1 MENME
6 DKKKL
11 SEEDIKNRHITP
23 AMEKAGWRKEQ
34 MRMEFLF
41 TDGRVILD
49 GKKGKRG
56 TRKKADYLLYYRSLN
71 SNFPL
76 AIVEA
81 KDNNHTPA
89 AGIQQA
95 INYANI
101 LDIPF
106 VFSSNGDSFV
116 EYDRKTGFEKEIS
129 LDTFPS
135 PDDLWIRFKSD
146 KNITPEQE
154 EIITQP
160 YYYKQGDKTPRYY
173 QQIAINRTIEAIAQ
187 EKKRLLLVMAT
198 GTGKTYTAFQ
208 IIYRLLESGTKKKI
222 LYLADRNIL
231 IDQTMQQDFKPFKKV
246 MTKVENRKLDSSY
259 KLYMSL
265 YQQLAGDENEEPFRQ
280 FQPTF
285 FDFIVVDECHR
296 GSARDESRWRKI
308 LDYFSSAVQ
317 LGMTATPK
325 VDENVNTFD
334 YFGGKPIYT
343 YSLKEGIDDGFLAPY
358 KVIRS
363 LINVDDSW
371 RPTKGML
378 DENGEEIED
387 REYNLKDYDRNIIL
401 KDRTAKVA
409 KRITEWLKE
418 NGRMSKVIVFC
429 VGVNHADRMRQE
441 LGNLNADLKA
451 QDDRYVMRITG
462 DDNEGKKQLEYF
474 IDEDS
479 KYPVI
484 ATTSKLMTTGVD
496 CKTVKLIVLDNNIN
510 SITEFKQ
517 IIGRGTRLKTDKG
530 KWFFTILDFRGNSR
544 LFADPAFDGEPDE
557 EIDDCEACGQYP
569 CICPCEVCGNQPCE
583 CESPTSISPKPEICS
598 VCNEIPCSCKVK
610 PYKCPVCGEIICN
623 CPPDIVRETPVV
635 GKGNIRV
642 DILQERVQYIDPH
655 GKLIT
660 ESITDYSKRNIREKY
675 ATLSDFLINWTDKER
690 REGILDALD
699 ETGISIETLREQAK
713 NPDMDD
719 FDLLCHIA
727 YDKKPLTK
735 SERANNVK
743 KTDYLNKYKGIAR
756 EVLSTLL
763 DMYADKG
770 INVLDDTKI
779 LQVDPFRRMG
789 DRKILKAFGG
799 MKAFNAA
806 LHDLRSRIFAA

>member
-1 MENME
+1 MEN
-6 DKKKL
+6 KKKL

-56 TRKKADYLLYYRSLN
+56 VRKKADYLLYYRSLN

-101 LDIPF
+101 LDVPF

-116 EYDRKTGFEKEIS
+116 EYDRKTGLEKEVS

-135 PDDLWIRFKSD
+135 PEDLWLRFKSD
-146 KNITPEQE
+146 KNITSEQE
-154 EIITQP
+154 GIITQP
-160 YYYKQGDKTPRYY
+160 YFYKQGDKTPRYY

-208 IIYRLLESGTKKKI
+208 IIHRLLESGTKKKI

-231 IDQTMQQDFKPFKKV
+231 IDQTMQQDFKLFKKI

-371 RPTKGML
+371 RPSKGML

-510 SITEFKQ
+510 SMTEFAPYLEQLRIVECINLSMSIVDKYQEYVKQ
-517 IIGRGTRLKTDKG
+517 LDSLENNLSESLKKSILQYAIQGKLVSQNPNDELASALLDKIREEKKQLIKEKRIKPDKHESFIFKGADNKYYEKIGNRVAC
-530 KWFFTILDFRGNSR
+530 I
-544 LFADPAFDGEPDE
+544 EE
-557 EIDDCEACGQYP
+557 EIPFQIPESWEWVRLGSISKTIHYGYTASASKTGNCKLLRITDIQNNMVFWNTVPYCTVSDKELLVYGLNNRDILIARTGGTIGKSFIISNMEGDAVFASYLIRVIPVENINEQY
-569 CICPCEVCGNQPCE
+569 IKLFL
-583 CESPTSISPKPEICS
+583 ESPFYWFQLTALSMGTGQPNVNGKSLS
-598 VCNEIPCSCKVK
+598 SLLIPL
-610 PYKCPVCGEIICN
+610 
-623 CPPDIVRETPVV
+623 PPFKE
-635 GKGNIRV
+635 
-642 DILQERVQYIDPH
+642 QERV
-655 GKLIT
+655 L
-660 ESITDYSKRNIREKY
+660 
-675 ATLSDFLINWTDKER
+675 
-690 REGILDALD
+690 
-699 ETGISIETLREQAK
+699 
-713 NPDMDD
+713 
-719 FDLLCHIA
+719 
-727 YDKKPLTK
+727 
-735 SERANNVK
+735 K
-743 KTDYLNKYKGIAR
+743 KT
-756 EVLSTLL
+756 EVLKNKFLSHL
-763 DMYADKG
+763 
-770 INVLDDTKI
+770 
-779 LQVDPFRRMG
+779 
-789 DRKILKAFGG
+789 
-799 MKAFNAA
+799 
-806 LHDLRSRIFAA
+806 S

>member
-1 MENME
+1 MEN
-6 DKKKL
+6 KKKL
-11 SEEDIKNRHITP
+11 TEEDIKNRYITP
-23 AMEKAGWRKEQ
+23 AIEQCGWKKEQ

-41 TDGRVILD
+41 TDGRVIPD

-56 TRKKADYLLYYRSLN
+56 VRKKTDYLLYYKTLG
-71 SNFPL
+71 SNLPL

-81 KDNNHTPA
+81 KDNKHTPT

-95 INYANI
+95 QNYAAI
-101 LDIPF
+101 LDVPF

-116 EYDRKTGFEKEIS
+116 EYDRKTGIEKEIP
-129 LDTFPS
+129 LDRFPS
-135 PDDLWIRFKSD
+135 PEELWQRFKSD
-146 KNITPEQE
+146 KQITEEQE
-154 EIITQP
+154 NIITQP

-173 QQIAINRTIEAIAQ
+173 QQVAINRTIEAIAQ
-187 EKKRLLLVMAT
+187 DKKRLLLVMAT

-208 IIYRLLESGTKKKI
+208 IIHRLMKSGTMKKV

-231 IDQTMQQDFKPFKKV
+231 IDQTMQQDFKPFKKI
-246 MTKVENRKLDSSY
+246 MTKVENRELDSSY
-259 KLYMSL
+259 QLYMSL
-265 YQQLAGDENEEPFRQ
+265 YQQLAGDENQEPFRQ

-285 FDFIVVDECHR
+285 FDFIIVDECHR

-308 LDYFSSAVQ
+308 LNYFTSAVQ

-325 VDENVNTFD
+325 IDDNVNTFD

-343 YSLKEGIDDGFLAPY
+343 YTLKKGIDDGFLAPY

-363 LINVDDSW
+363 LVNVDDSW
-371 RPTKGML
+371 RPYKGML

-387 REYNLKDYDRNIIL
+387 REYNLKDYDKNIIL
-401 KDRTAKVA
+401 KDRTEKVA
-409 KRITEWLKE
+409 RRITEWLKQ
-418 NGRMSKVIVFC
+418 NGRMSKAIVFC

-451 QDDRYVMRITG
+451 EDDRYVMRITG

-474 IDEDS
+474 IDEDC

-510 SITEFKQ
+510 SMTEFKQ
-517 IIGRGTRLKTDKG
+517 IIGRGTRLKTNKG

-544 LFADPAFDGEPDE
+544 LFADPSFDGEPDE
-557 EIDDCEACGQYP
+557 DVEDCEICGQYP
-569 CICPCEVCGNQPCE
+569 CICPCTKCGKSPCE
-583 CESPTSISPKPEICS
+583 CLPATPPTPPEPPATCSFCGQSPCIC
-598 VCNEIPCSCKVK
+598 NVK
-610 PYKCPVCGEIICN
+610 PYICRRCGQVICE
-623 CPPDIVRETPVV
+623 CPPSIVNETPVV
-635 GKGNIRV
+635 GKGRV
-642 DILQERVQYIDPH
+642 QVEILQERVQYLDSQ

-660 ESITDYSKRNIREKY
+660 ESITDYSKRNIRQKY
-675 ATLSDFLINWTDKER
+675 ETLSTFLTDWTDKER
-690 REGILDALD
+690 RKSILEVLD
-699 ETGISIETLREQAK
+699 NTGVTIETLREQAGK
-713 NPDMDD
+713 PDMDD

-735 SERANNVK
+735 AERVNHVR
-743 KTDYLNKYKGIAR
+743 KTDYLNKYEGMAR

-770 INVLDDTKI
+770 IDVLDDVRI
-779 LQVDPFRRMG
+779 LEVDPFRRIG
-789 DRKILKAFGG
+789 RSKIVTAFGG
-799 MKAFNAA
+799 IKEFDTA
-806 LHDLRSRIFAA
+806 LQNLRAQIFAA

>member
-1 MENME
+1 MYN
-6 DKKKL
+6 L
-11 SEEDIKNRHITP
+11 SEEDIKNRYITP
-23 AMEKAGWRKEQ
+23 ALEKSGWKREQ
-34 MRMEFLF
+34 MRMEFSF
-41 TDGRVILD
+41 TDGRVILS
-49 GKKGKRG
+49 GQKGKRG
-56 TRKKADYLLYYRSLN
+56 IRKKADYLLYYNTLN
-71 SNFPL
+71 NNLPL

-95 INYANI
+95 VNYANI
-101 LDIPF
+101 LDVPY

-116 EYDRKTGFEKEIS
+116 EYDRNTGLEKELS
-129 LDTFPS
+129 LDEFPS
-135 PDDLWIRFKSD
+135 PEDLWQRFKSD
-146 KNITPEQE
+146 KNITTEQE
-154 EIITQP
+154 AIIMQP
-160 YYYKQGDKTPRYY
+160 YYYKYGEKTPRYY
-173 QQIAINRTIEAIAQ
+173 QQIAVNRTVEAITQ
-187 EKKRLLLVMAT
+187 GKKRLLLVMAT

-208 IIYRLLESGTKKKI
+208 IIHRLMESGTKKKI

-231 IDQTMQQDFKPFKKV
+231 IDQTMQQDFKPFKKI

-259 KLYMSL
+259 KLFMSL
-265 YQQLAGDENEEPFRQ
+265 YQQLAGDESEEPFRQ
-280 FQPTF
+280 FKPTF

-325 VDENVNTFD
+325 VDDNVNTFD
-334 YFGGKPIYT
+334 YFGGKPLYT

-371 RPTKGML
+371 RPSKGML
-378 DENGEEIED
+378 DDNGEEIED
-387 REYNLKDYDRNIIL
+387 REYNLKDYDKNIIL

-409 KRITEWLKE
+409 TRISEWLKE

-530 KWFFTILDFRGNSR
+530 KWYFTILDFRGNSR

-557 EIDDCEACGQYP
+557 EMDDCESCGQYP
-569 CICPCEVCGNQPCE
+569 CICPCETCGKKPCE
-583 CESPTSISPKPEICS
+583 CKSGKPSSDICSFCGESPCICT
-598 VCNEIPCSCKVK
+598 VK
-610 PYKCPVCGEIICN
+610 PYKCPKCGEIECV
-623 CPPDIVRETPVV
+623 CPLDVVREQPVV
-635 GKGNIRV
+635 GIGRVKV
-642 DILQERVQYIDPH
+642 DILQERVQYVDPK

-660 ESITDYSKRNIREKY
+660 ESITDYSKRNIKQKY
-675 ATLSDFLINWTDKER
+675 STLSDFLNNYADKER
-690 REGILDALD
+690 RKGILEALD
-699 ETGISIETLREQAK
+699 NSGISIETLREQAG

-735 SERANNVK
+735 AERVNNVK
-743 KTDYLNKYKGIAR
+743 KTDYLNRYEGIAR
-756 EVLSTLL
+756 EVLSILL

-770 INVLDDTKI
+770 IDVLDDIRI
-779 LQVDPFRRMG
+779 LQIDPFRRMG
-789 DRKILKAFGG
+789 DRKIFNAFGG
-799 MKAFNAA
+799 KDAFSIV
-806 LHDLRSRIFAA
+806 LQELRTILFAA

>member
-1 MENME
+1 ME

-11 SEEDIKNRHITP
+11 SEEDIKNRYITP
-23 AMEKAGWRKEQ
+23 AIEKVGWRKDQ
-34 MRMEFLF
+34 MRMEYLF

-56 TRKKADYLLYYRSLN
+56 KRKKADYLLYYKSLN
-71 SNFPL
+71 NNLPL
-76 AIVEA
+76 AIIEA
-81 KDNNHTPA
+81 KDNNHLPA

-95 INYANI
+95 QDYAQI

-106 VFSSNGDSFV
+106 VFSSNGDCFI
-116 EYDRKTGFEKEIS
+116 EYDRKTGYEREIS
-129 LDTFPS
+129 LDEFPT
-135 PDDLWIRFKSD
+135 PDNLWERFKSG
-146 KNITPEQE
+146 KNITSEQE
-154 EIITQP
+154 KIITQP

-173 QQIAINRTIEAIAQ
+173 QRVAINRTIEAIAQ
-187 EKKRLLLVMAT
+187 GKNRLLLVMAT

-208 IIYRLLESGTKKKI
+208 IIYRLMESGSKKKI

-231 IDQTMQQDFKPFKKV
+231 IDQTMQQDFKPFKKI
-246 MTKVENRKLDSSY
+246 MTKVENRNLDSSY
-259 KLYMSL
+259 ELYMSL
-265 YQQLAGDENEEPFRQ
+265 YQQLAGDHNEEPFRQ
-280 FQPTF
+280 FKPTF

-296 GSARDESRWRKI
+296 GSAREESRWRKI
-308 LDYFSSAVQ
+308 LDYFKTAIH

-325 VDENVNTFD
+325 KEDDINTFD
-334 YFGGKPIYT
+334 YFGGNPIYT

-358 KVIRS
+358 KVIRP

-387 REYNLKDYDRNIIL
+387 REYNVKDYDKNIIL
-401 KDRTAKVA
+401 KDRTEKVA
-409 KRITEWLKE
+409 KRITKWLKE

-441 LGNLNADLKA
+441 LGNLNSDLKA

-484 ATTSKLMTTGVD
+484 ATTSKLMSTGVD

-530 KWFFTILDFRGNSR
+530 KWYFTIMDFRGNSR
-544 LFADPAFDGEPDE
+544 LFTDPAFDGEPE
-557 EIDDCEACGQYP
+557 EIIDDCPLCNQYP
-569 CICPCEVCGNQPCE
+569 CICPCKECGKYPCE
-583 CESPTSISPKPEICS
+583 CSSIINPLPEPPLLCPICGYF
-598 VCNEIPCSCKVK
+598 PCICKVS
-610 PYKCPVCGEIICN
+610 PNECPVCGQIPCN
-623 CPPDIVRETPVV
+623 CPPVVGVKIPVV
-635 GKGNIRV
+635 GKGRVIV
-642 DILQERVQYIDPH
+642 DILRERVQYIDSD

-660 ESITDYSKRNIREKY
+660 ESITDYSKRNIRQKY
-675 ATLSDFLINWTDKER
+675 STLSEFLNNWTDKER
-690 REGILDALD
+690 RKGILDAL
-699 ETGISIETLREQAK
+699 ENTGISIETLREQAG
-713 NPDMDD
+713 NPNMDD

-727 YDKKPLTK
+727 YDKKPLSK
-735 SERANNVK
+735 AERVNNVR
-743 KTDYLNKYKGIAR
+743 KTDYLNKYEGVAR
-756 EVLSTLL
+756 EVLSILL

-770 INVLDDTKI
+770 VDVLDDTRI
-779 LQVDPFRRMG
+779 LLIDPFRQIG

-799 MKAFNAA
+799 MGGFSMA
-806 LHDLRSRIFAA
+806 LQNLRALIFAA